1 MVDENIFSYSWRVI
15 LSFIVSWGLP
25 GGGFLAFWAN
35 RGVSVL
41 LLVCLI
47 GSSICFLIG
56 RKYVREELMT
66 LTLPANIIVRMCS
79 R

>member
-15 LSFIVSWGLP
+15 LSFIVSWGLH
-25 GGGFLAFWAN
+25 GGAFLAFWAN

-47 GSSICFLIG
+47 GGFICFLIG
-56 RKYVREELMT
+56 RQYAGEEFDDLH
-66 LTLPANIIVRMCS
+66 PPGKQNNKDVQ
-79 R
+79 